1 MMQDKSHREFINL
14 FKDIVKSIT
23 LIDIPNQTG
32 SITKE
37 NFKNKLNGINKEIY
51 LSNSIQESI
60 KSISQNENSICL
72 IVGSIYLAG
81 EVLNLN

>member
-1 MMQDKSHREFINL
+1 M
-14 FKDIVKSIT
+14 
-23 LIDIPNQTG
+23 
-32 SITKE
+32 
-37 NFKNKLNGINKEIY
+37 INKEIY

-60 KSISQNENSICL
+60 KSVSQNENSICL